1 MFYCFYAVGFV
12 AFEFFIFILVYIHDV
27 QIHKS
32 ILTFFELA
40 SHLGALD
47 VAFLALTGWIIFQIS
62 KSTSKHVSFQ
72 VTKEKI
78 RFDLRSEV

>member
-1 MFYCFYAVGFV
+1 MFYCFYSVGFV
-12 AFEFFIFILVYIHDV
+12 AFEFFIFVLIYIHDV

-40 SHLGALD
+40 SHILGALD
-47 VAFLALTGWIIFQIS
+47 VAFLALTGWKIFQLS
-62 KSTSKHVSFQ
+62 KSTSRHEGFQ

-78 RFDLRSEV
+78 RFDLH